1 MLSILIPVYNYD
13 IAHFVKTLHGQCA
26 ASGISFEIL
35 CFDDASDEQFK
46 LKNRTVSNLKYVTF
60 RELPQNL
67 GRAKIR
73 NELGRAAKYDHLLFL
88 DCDSKVVSNDFI
100 RNYVDNLDGGSLI
113 CGGTVYQSEPPAKE
127 FYFRWFYGKHREQI
141 PASERRK
148 NPHHSFMTNNFVV
161 PKNIFLKFL
170 FDENLR
176 QYGHEDTLFGL
187 QLKQAGIPILH
198 IDNPLEHTGL
208 ETTDVFLHKTRQA
221 VENLLYLSR
230 KHEMI
235 DTRLL
240 RAYKKIMQLN
250 LEAPLTL
257 VFRIAKKQLVRN
269 FHSTR
274 INLRLFDLYKLGL
287 MLEAG
292 KKKKIDRFELQSD
305 HHPN

>member
-1 MLSILIPVYNYD
+1 MLSILIPVYNYN
-13 IAHFVKTLHGQCA
+13 ITSLIKTLHEQCTA
-26 ASGISFEIL
+26 AGITYEIL
-35 CFDDASDEQFK
+35 CFDDASDKQFK
-46 LKNRTVSNLKYVTF
+46 VQNKAVSKLDHVTY

-67 GRAKIR
+67 GRARIR
-73 NELGRAAKYDHLLFL
+73 NELGRAAKYNHLLFL
-88 DCDSKVVSNDFI
+88 DCDSMVVSEDFI
-100 RNYVDNLDGGSLI
+100 RNYKDNLDDRSLL
-113 CGGTVYQSEPPAKE
+113 CGGTVYQPEPPARE

-161 PKNIFLKFL
+161 PKNIFLNFL
-170 FDENLR
+170 FDENLK

-208 ETTDVFLHKTRQA
+208 EPTDVFLHKTRLA
-221 VENLLYLSR
+221 VENLLYLSK
-230 KHEMI
+230 KHELI

-240 RAYKKIMQLN
+240 RAYKKIMQLK

-274 INLRLFDLYKLGL
+274 ISLRLFDFYKLGV
-287 MLEAG
+287 MIEAG
-292 KKKKIDRFELQSD
+292 QKQKK
-305 HHPN
+305 